1 MEEELR
7 KLDEY
12 ATEVDPLLAER
23 GELISRINAQEDYFS
38 ELLRLTQ
45 SFEGAVYEVTDKVR
59 ETEDFFADVADEWE
73 GLLKKW
79 GEIRR
84 PRKMIEFHSL
94 ANWSFQLYKR
104 SFSEA
109 AKLFELARDT
119 GRMDRELP
127 NRISEG
133 MLEAQ
138 DFFDRATAEYQRVQD
153 SFEE

>member
-7 KLDEY
+7 RLDEY
-12 ATEVDPLLAER
+12 AVEIDPLLTER
-23 GELISRINAQEDYFS
+23 GELISRINAQENHFS
-38 ELLRLTQ
+38 ELLRLSQ
-45 SFEGAVYEVTDKVR
+45 APEGTEYEITDKVR
-59 ETEDFFADVADEWE
+59 ETEDFFADVAEEWD

-94 ANWSFQLYKR
+94 AKWSFQLYKR
-104 SFSEA
+104 SFSET

-138 DFFDRATAEYQRVQD
+138 DFFDRANTEYQRVQD